1 MTAINEEKSKN
12 RCILITGV
20 AGFIGSHLAHSL
32 LEDKVAVL
40 GVDSVSDYYH
50 IKIKLRRLASLRS
63 FRPFV
68 YYHACVSE
76 SKSLTKIF
84 ETHTPTLVIHLAAHA
99 GVVAQE
105 HLIPSY
111 IKSNIYGAEMVMRLC
126 ARLGIPLIYASSS
139 SVYGDCPNVPFL
151 ESEATL
157 LPKSLYAASK
167 LYNEQVASFYAKHLN
182 LKAVGLRF
190 FSIYGE
196 DMRPDMAISL
206 FTSAIYHSK
215 PITLYGNNATARDFT
230 YIKDL
235 VCVIKQITQKLQD
248 GETLASIY
256 NIGSQ
261 SPVPIERVVRILEEL
276 LNKTS
281 KITHSPLRLGEAQL
295 TYSDSPL
302 LYRDLAIRPTTTI
315 EEGLKCYVRWYLD
328 NLTMQPNKGGIAL

>member
-1 MTAINEEKSKN
+1 MTAINEEKSTN

-32 LEDKVAVL
+32 LEDEVAVV
-40 GVDSVSDYYH
+40 GVDSLSDYYPVE
-50 IKIKLRRLASLRS
+50 IKLRRLASLRS
-63 FRPFV
+63 FRSFV

-76 SKSLTKIF
+76 SKSLTKIL
-84 ETHTPTLVIHLAAHA
+84 ETHTPTLVHLAAQA

-111 IKSNIYGAEMVMRLC
+111 IESNFYGAEMVMRLC

-167 LYNEQVASFYAKHLN
+167 LYNELVASFYSKHLN

-206 FTSAIYHSK
+206 FTSAIYHGK

-235 VCVIKQITQKLQD
+235 VCVIKQITQKLHD

-281 KITHSPLRLGEAQL
+281 KITHSPLRLGEAQQ
-295 TYSDSPL
+295 TYSDSSL
-302 LYRDLAIRPTTTI
+302 LYRDLAIRPTTAI
-315 EEGLKCYVRWYLD
+315 EEGLKCYVKWYLD
-328 NLTMQPNKGGIAL
+328 NLTMQLTK

>member
-1 MTAINEEKSKN
+1 
-12 RCILITGV
+12 
-20 AGFIGSHLAHSL
+20 
-32 LEDKVAVL
+32 
-40 GVDSVSDYYH
+40 
-50 IKIKLRRLASLRS
+50 
-63 FRPFV
+63 
-68 YYHACVSE
+68 
-76 SKSLTKIF
+76 LTKIL
-84 ETHTPTLVIHLAAHA
+84 ETHTPTLVIHLAAQA

-111 IKSNIYGAEMVMRLC
+111 IESNFYGAEMVMRLC

-167 LYNEQVASFYAKHLN
+167 LYNELVASFYSKHLN

-206 FTSAIYHSK
+206 FTSAIYHGK

-235 VCVIKQITQKLQD
+235 VCVIKQITQKLHD

-281 KITHSPLRLGEAQL
+281 KITHSPLRLGEAQQ
-295 TYSDSPL
+295 TYSDSSL

-315 EEGLKCYVRWYLD
+315 EEGLKCYVKWYLD
-328 NLTMQPNKGGIAL
+328 NLTMQLTK